1 MQSYEMVVAIVA
13 IVMVASVVN
22 HWIKSKAFKG
32 SPKLAKALQDKVKQV
47 EDLEKRVATLEK
59 IVTDK
64 RHKLADEIDN
74 L

>member
-1 MQSYEMVVAIVA
+1 METFEMVVAIVA
-13 IVMVASVVN
+13 IVMVAGVIK
-22 HWIKSKAFKG
+22 HWIKARSAKG
-32 SPKLAKALQDKVKQV
+32 NPKLASALENRIKQV
-47 EDLEKRVATLEK
+47 DDLEKRVTTLEK

>member
-22 HWIKSKAFKG
+22 HWIKSKAAKG
-32 SPKLAKALQDKVKQV
+32 NPKLAKELEGKVKQV
-47 EDLEKRVATLEK
+47 DDLEKRVATLEK